1 MSDNTMT
8 TTETTTIPKKEPKK
22 RATVEY
28 NGMELVLALLVLYD
42 DINTYGELLQK
53 IQDMKENP
61 GDYILTILFNDP
73 NLALGENDDLKNYL
87 ADIVKKESIVN
98 SFITRFRILSLK
110 ETLHGDK
117 IKHIYISG
125 KKNKHTKIDELNKGY
140 DSKAAKADIYIE
152 YTDEDLKII
161 GVSVKQ
167 SKDATKSNYSVQ
179 KMLGEELDKIL
190 TSEKK
195 AYLKENGIECFD
207 KTQRPVVNKLFYPQ
221 NKTNH
226 YWSRIREEI
235 INNNAMLLTQLL
247 NSLYCSNINYDIYE
261 FDGTSFAK
269 LNKTVDLTTAKFEE
283 YLPYYLDKSGRE
295 RETAKLF
302 YRLTVGEKNYRV
314 EIRWKGD
321 VYNAA
326 PQFQIHN
333 DDDHADTDEE

>member
-61 GDYILTILFNDP
+61 GNYILTIHFNDP

-98 SFITRFRILSLK
+98 SFISRFRNLSLK

-179 KMLGEELDKIL
+179 KMLGPEANTLL
-190 TSEKK
+190 TQIKKQFLKDQGYEK
-195 AYLKENGIECFD
+195 FD
-207 KTQRPVVNKLFYPQ
+207 KDIRKEVNELFYPVYAE
-221 NKTNH
+221 NP
-226 YWSRIREEI
+226 YWIAVR
-235 INNNAMLLTQLL
+235 QLIEQQKESVVQQL
-247 NSLYCSNINYDIYE
+247 IQHMGCGTVPYPIYE
-261 FDGTSFAK
+261 FDGEKIYLLNITSNSSTGASAV
-269 LNKTVDLTTAKFEE
+269 TFEDH
-283 YLPYYLDKSGRE
+283 LPYYSDSKGKQRHA
-295 RETAKLF
+295 AKLF
-302 YRLTVGEKNYRV
+302 YRLAVNTKIYRV
-314 EIRWKGD
+314 EVRWKG
-321 VYNAA
+321 NIHNSS
-326 PQFQIHN
+326 PQFQIH
-333 DDDHADTDEE
+333 EE